1 MQRIRDQ
8 DQSRNRIPPGTVIES
23 ILPHFCCC
31 GGLHL
36 QKNTHHSTC
45 AVIGLLEGLDK
56 LEMDVLLAH
65 SIGSET
71 LVISAHFLNFQFSDH
86 PPEFQYVVFN
96 GFLPFLLIIYLNI
109 FEPGQLLNASRL
121 IGMVFNWLNWYLP

>member
-1 MQRIRDQ
+1 MAACI
-8 DQSRNRIPPGTVIES
+8 
-23 ILPHFCCC
+23 CK
-31 GGLHL
+31 
-36 QKNTHHSTC
+36 KNTHHNTC
-45 AVIGLLEGLDK
+45 AIIGLLEGLDK

-86 PPEFQYVVFN
+86 QYVVFN